1 MTRYPQQQKEAPV
14 VPQVTLPAKKAGR
27 AAKPRTRAILP
38 PAEIKEPAQN
48 GESTAYELM
57 ERRDDEQILAELQG
71 RFLDEY
77 VYEINQDG
85 HAVTGL
91 SWIGTKEAS
100 REYGG
105 IQVPL
110 EKLKIIEEN
119 EKSITMALEARD
131 VFTGTSRIGVKRQ
144 QKMLRRRD
152 GSVMENPFYFEQAVS
167 KAQRN
172 AINAVIP
179 YTFVKAWIQLKRKGA
194 TPQEREQAQAQIQQI
209 KEEALTQKKVEIA
222 GMLKKLGHSP
232 SNAQQYQKVVLDL
245 TQLTLAPENYDEIT
259 NRLSILVAD
268 NGNGR

>member
-1 MTRYPQQQKEAPV
+1 MTNYPQHKKEAPV

-27 AAKPRTRAILP
+27 AAKPRVKAILP
-38 PAEIKEPAQN
+38 AEPQEPAQN
-48 GESTAYELM
+48 GETGAYELM

-110 EKLKIIEEN
+110 EKLKIVEEN
-119 EKSITMALEARD
+119 EKSITLAVEARD

-179 YTFVKAWIQLKRKGA
+179 YTFVKAWIQLKRKGSS
-194 TPQEREQAQAQIQQI
+194 PQEREQAQAQIQQI
-209 KEEALTQKKVEIA
+209 REEAMTQKKIEIA

-232 SNAQQYQKVVLDL
+232 ANVQQYQKVVLDL
-245 TQLTLAPENYDEIT
+245 TQLNLAPENYDEIT
-259 NRLSILVAD
+259 NRLSIIVAER
-268 NGNGR
+268 GNGR

>member
-1 MTRYPQQQKEAPV
+1 MTRNPQPKAAPV
-14 VPQVTLPAKKAGR
+14 VPQVTLPSKRGRVAKQREVKDGLAV
-27 AAKPRTRAILP
+27 LP
-38 PAEIKEPAQN
+38 QEPQEN
-48 GESTAYELM
+48 AYELM

-85 HAVTGL
+85 HPVTGL

-110 EKLKIIEEN
+110 EKLKIVEEN
-119 EKSITMALEARD
+119 EKSITIAVEARD

-144 QKMLRRRD
+144 SKMLRRRD
-152 GSVMENPFYFEQAVS
+152 GSVMENPFYFEQATS

-179 YTFVKAWIQLKRKGA
+179 YTFVKAWIQLKRKGS
-194 TPQEREQAQAQIQQI
+194 TPQEKEQAQAQIQQI
-209 KEEALTQKKVEIA
+209 REEALTQKKVQIA
-222 GMLKKLGHSP
+222 GLLRKLGYNPANS
-232 SNAQQYQKVVLDL
+232 QQYQKVVLDL

-259 NRLSILVAD
+259 NRLSILTAD
-268 NGNGR
+268 ANGN